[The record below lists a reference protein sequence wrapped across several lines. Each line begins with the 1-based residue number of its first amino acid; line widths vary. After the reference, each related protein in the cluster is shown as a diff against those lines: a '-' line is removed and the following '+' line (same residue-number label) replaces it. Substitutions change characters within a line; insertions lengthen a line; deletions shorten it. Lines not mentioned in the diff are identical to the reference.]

1 MTSSAKLL
9 RDRGAND
16 LDGRWLE
23 AALLTFVY
31 CVIAGIFSATVSAG
45 AELFIP
51 HIGSVFTLLL
61 LPMGWGYSMT
71 FLANHRKEDNDPFRV
86 GHLLDGYQ
94 DFVRILLTI
103 LLEYIYIVLWLCLL
117 IIPGLIKSLSYSMTL
132 FILRDYK
139 ELKYNGAIDLSMA
152 MMEGHKWD
160 LFWLYLT
167 FIGWAILCIFTLG
180 IGYFWLQPYMTSTM
194 ANFYEEVK
202 AEYMGKVF
210 GEQSTASE
218 GQTNTFESNYSKS
231 ER

>member
-9 RDRGAND
+9 RDRGASD

-31 CVIAGIFSATVSAG
+31 TIICGIFSATVSSG
-45 AELFIP
+45 AELFVP
-51 HIGSVFTLLL
+51 YVGTAFSLLL
-61 LPMGWGYSMT
+61 IPMSWGYSMA

-86 GHLLDGYQ
+86 GHLFDGYH
-94 DFVRILLTI
+94 DFVRIFLTLLLQYVYII
-103 LLEYIYIVLWLCLL
+103 LWTCLL
-117 IIPGLIKSLSYSMTL
+117 IIPGIIKALSYSMTQ
-132 FILRDYK
+132 FVLRDNK
-139 ELKYNGAIDLSMA
+139 DLKYNGAIELSMA

-167 FIGWAILCIFTLG
+167 FIGWAILCLFTLG
-180 IGYFWLQPYMTSTM
+180 IGYFWLQPYITSTM

-202 AEYMGKVF
+202 AEYEGNVF
-210 GEQSTASE
+210 EKPSTASE
-218 GQTNTFESNYSKS
+218 EQVNTFESNYSKS